1 MDKEHSIYG
10 GSKHPITTRFVDG
23 ASCNYHIFPKNNIF
37 LIDYGFEGY
46 YTNLHGD
53 SAKLSYNLT
62 GVGCKKVD
70 VKSQP
75 GLCKEILS
83 QDIEFPIA

>member
-1 MDKEHSIYG
+1 MV
-10 GSKHPITTRFVDG
+10 PAVTITF
-23 ASCNYHIFPKNNIF
+23 SLKNNIF
-37 LIDYGFEGY
+37 KIDHGFEGY

-75 GLCKEILS
+75 GS
-83 QDIEFPIA
+83 